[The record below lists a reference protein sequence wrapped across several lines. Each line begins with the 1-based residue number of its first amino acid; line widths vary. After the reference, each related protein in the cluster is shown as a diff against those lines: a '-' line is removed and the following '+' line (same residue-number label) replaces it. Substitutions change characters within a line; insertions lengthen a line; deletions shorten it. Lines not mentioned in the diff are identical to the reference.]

1 MNQTLVFSMEAWL
14 GGHTNTIAI
23 FGIHP
28 HSNTSGKSRKL
39 DGDIQSSHLK
49 TKVLEKPAVLNFS

>member
-1 MNQTLVFSMEAWL
+1 MEARL

-28 HSNTSGKSRKL
+28 HSKTSPKSRKL
-39 DGDIQSSHLK
+39 DGEIQSRHSK